1 MSDIGRTLERR
12 EPSSPPLRLNWLIAA
27 TLLGCG
33 AVLYIGFY
41 IHYLTTLNGIF
52 DASNHPVGRDFLV
65 FWSAAKLTAAG
76 QVALIFD
83 PYDFYAAQQQL
94 LGGTFPMHNWSYPPQ
109 LLLPIRPFGWLPYI
123 SAYLVWLALGLSL
136 YLFVAL
142 RGDTPLRRL
151 MPVAAAALFL
161 APSSFVN
168 IVAGQN
174 GFFAGALFIGGMLL
188 VRRHPL
194 AAGVLFGLLTFKP
207 QLGVLIPVAL
217 IALRQ
222 WKPFVSAIL
231 SAGAIVALSVAVEG
245 AEVWRLFV
253 VESVP
258 FQARIM
264 GIAGGFFTWM
274 MPTVFMAGRL
284 LGFDPALNHI
294 LQLISGLAAVVA
306 TYWAFRTSRDLPTQL
321 AVISIATFLVVPY
334 AFNYDMTIVA
344 FGLACYAVAQAD
356 RGFLPFERL
365 VLALLWALPFL
376 VMPFGAA
383 GLPLGPLVLWLG
395 LGFVLWHI
403 RLDRAAPPNRLTP

>member
-1 MSDIGRTLERR
+1 MSDIGRPLE
-12 EPSSPPLRLNWLIAA
+12 EPKRPGQLLRLNWLIAA
-27 TLLGCG
+27 GLLGCG
-33 AVLYIGFY
+33 GVLYIGFY
-41 IHYLTTLNGIF
+41 AHYLTTLNGIF

-65 FWSAAKLTAAG
+65 FWSAAELANVG
-76 QVALIFD
+76 QVALMFD
-83 PYDFYAAQQQL
+83 ADAYHAAQQQL
-94 LGGTFPMHNWSYPPQ
+94 LGGTFPMHPWPYPPH
-109 LLLPIRPFGWLPYI
+109 LLLPIRPLGWLPYI
-123 SAYLVWLALGLSL
+123 PAYLVWLALGLSL

-151 MPVAAAALFL
+151 LPAAALALFL

-174 GFFAGALFIGGMLL
+174 GFFAGALFVGGLLL
-188 VRRHPL
+188 VRRHPI

-207 QLGVLIPVAL
+207 QLGLLIPVAL

-222 WKPFVSAIL
+222 WKPFVPAIAT
-231 SAGAIVALSVAVEG
+231 AGLFVGLSVAVDG
-245 AEVWRLFV
+245 AETWRLFFV
-253 VESVP
+253 DAIP
-258 FQARIM
+258 FQARTMEISD
-264 GIAGGFFTWM
+264 GFFTWM

-284 LGFDPALNHI
+284 LGFDPALNHV

-306 TYWAFRTSRDLPTQL
+306 TYWAFRTSRDFSSQL
-321 AVISIATFLVVPY
+321 AVISIATFLIVPY

-344 FGLACYAVAQAD
+344 VGVAAYALAQAD

-383 GLPLGPLVLWLG
+383 GLPFGPVVLWLG
-395 LGFVLWHI
+395 LGFVLRHI
-403 RLDRAAPPNRLTP
+403 HLERHTA